1 LKNTIILFTNKKN
14 KMDSKTKNGLIVL
27 GVVIVLGIVAIKFM
41 KMKKGSTSG
50 GNEGGGNQGGG
61 NQGGGNEG
69 GGGNTSQPL
78 NYKSLADT
86 LFEAMDGYGTNEDSI
101 TEVFSYLRNQADFD
115 ALENAFG
122 SREISSGAG
131 NVFQKNYKGRL
142 VGALKSELGSSEFSD
157 LNNLLRSKKIK
168 AI

>member
-1 LKNTIILFTNKKN
+1 
-14 KMDSKTKNGLIVL
+14 MDSKTKNGLIVL
-27 GVVIVLGIVAIKFM
+27 GVVVVLGFVAMKYM

-50 GNEGGGNQGGG
+50 GNDGGGNQGGG
-61 NQGGGNEG
+61 NQGGGGNNSG
-69 GGGNTSQPL
+69 GGQQSL
-78 NYKSLADT
+78 NYRSLADT
-86 LFEAMDGYGTNEDSI
+86 LFEAMNGYGTDEDAI
-101 TEVFSYLRNQADFD
+101 TEVFGSLRNQADFD

-122 SREISSGAG
+122 SRTISSGAG